1 MSQEITILVATMSG
15 TAELVA
21 EEAESC
27 LRDGG
32 WGSRIVR
39 MDEFDVADLRP
50 GIFLIC
56 TSTYGTGDLPDNGKP
71 LYAALETKAPRLN
84 DVLYGVIGLGD
95 SIYPNT
101 FCFGGK
107 RFDELFQAL
116 GATPVGER
124 LNHDRRSGA
133 YPEDA
138 AREWVVG
145 WMKLLAQ
152 RCTECP
158 VP

>member
-1 MSQEITILVATMSG
+1 MSRAITILVATMSG

-32 WGSRIVR
+32 WHAKIMR
-39 MDEFDVADLRP
+39 MDEIAADDVQA

-56 TSTYGTGDLPDNGKP
+56 TSTYGTGEVPDNGKA
-71 LYAALETKAPRLN
+71 LYAALETHRPQLSN
-84 DVLYGVIGLGD
+84 VLYGVIGLGD

-107 RFDELFQAL
+107 RFDELFAEL
-116 GATPVGER
+116 GASRVGER
-124 LNHDRRSGA
+124 LNHDRRSST

-138 AREWVVG
+138 AREWIAG
-145 WMKLLAQ
+145 WMAQLAQ

-158 VP
+158 AS